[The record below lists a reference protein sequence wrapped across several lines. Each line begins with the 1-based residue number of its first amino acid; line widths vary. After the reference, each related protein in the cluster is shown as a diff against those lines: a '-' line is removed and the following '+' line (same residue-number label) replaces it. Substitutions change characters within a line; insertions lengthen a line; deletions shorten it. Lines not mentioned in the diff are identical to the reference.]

1 MVKRKRDFGTMLF
14 DKADI
19 NDHKSVDIYTFIPSV
34 DINWKKRI
42 EKYIDTIRNRND
54 RLIENYTTLDLD
66 DHVAISVM
74 LKNDNIMG
82 FSTVWNRKFYGDNT
96 VRIFNRWWEDP
107 KLRKTSKII
116 GDTHLVA
123 VANHQLQIAKEN
135 GYEWVFISRE
145 KTPNYLKKIVETLDK
160 STEYK
165 WISYP
170 KKIPVCCRTQDVCWQ
185 WIGYT
190 NLNHNNDNWSM
201 LDESI

>member
-1 MVKRKRDFGTMLF
+1 MVKRKRNFGTVLF

-42 EKYIDTIRNRND
+42 EKYIDTIRNKND

-107 KLRKTSKII
+107 KLRRTSKII
-116 GDTHLVA
+116 GDTHLVTT
-123 VANHQLQIAKEN
+123 ANHQLQIAKEH
-135 GYEWVFISRE
+135 GFKWAFISRE
-145 KTPNYLKKIVETLDK
+145 TTPKYLEKVIKVLDEA
-160 STEYK
+160 TEYN
-165 WISYP
+165 WIFHDQ
-170 KKIPVCCRTQDVCWQ
+170 KIALWNNAEKDRWQ
-185 WIGYT
+185 WVGYT
-190 NLNHNNDNWSM
+190 NLNNDNEEWNM
-201 LDESI
+201 L